1 MATVLRPAPDW
12 LRGLLQPLSDAIVET
27 GDLTLFALQVLLGSF
42 WPPRRAGLLGV
53 FYFVGVRSVP
63 VVVVTGAF
71 IGMVLAVHSYAQFA
85 QVGMATRLGVIVDF
99 SAVPEL

>member
-1 MATVLRPAPDW
+1 MATVLRPAPDL
-12 LRGLLQPLSDAIVET
+12 LRGLLKPLSDVIVET

-71 IGMVLAVHSYAQFA
+71 IGMVLAVQSYAQFA
-85 QVGMATRLGVIVDF
+85 QVGLATQLGIIVNY
-99 SAVPEL
+99 SVVRE